1 MLKVW
6 TIGFISKL
14 NNFIS
19 NFCLNSW
26 CFFLHNLLWLTQVA
40 VRKVPPG
47 TTSAV
52 RIFLCKSPVHRGK
65 LDDNYGLSKK
75 ASTINHSVV
84 LLLFGNWF
92 FIKLVLRYESG
103 LCQAIRDHLCPVSLI
118 TAPESDYE
126 LVISVSYGDKEV
138 ISI

>member
-1 MLKVW
+1 M
-6 TIGFISKL
+6 TY
-14 NNFIS
+14 
-19 NFCLNSW
+19 
-26 CFFLHNLLWLTQVA
+26 
-40 VRKVPPG
+40 
-47 TTSAV
+47 TSRSAKSTS
-52 RIFLCKSPVHRGK
+52 RYHLRGPNIFMQIAGASRK